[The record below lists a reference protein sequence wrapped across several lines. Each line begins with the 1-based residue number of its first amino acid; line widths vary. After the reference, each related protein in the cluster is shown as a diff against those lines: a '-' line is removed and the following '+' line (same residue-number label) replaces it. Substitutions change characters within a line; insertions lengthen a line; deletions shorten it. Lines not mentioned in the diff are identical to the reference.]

1 MIPTITHFCVILLQL
16 CTTIRT
22 QNNVPVG
29 WFLDETAS
37 NDTNAETFAKALA
50 AAVSLTDQFT
60 WPVDQ
65 LSFQSVYENVT
76 DTNVYS
82 GFHRLCNRLESG
94 AIGSISSIDHQKTH
108 LLESFMTRLRISMV
122 SLNYYNYNK
131 PDMNPLNKI
140 YHLAMK
146 IDLLPALSAFI
157 KRYSVTKLFYII
169 EGEEAF
175 SRFQAMMVAQARDKS
190 YDILDIQ
197 VRRLTDTSNPN
208 HTRNLLQSVEIK
220 DRGSKEERYIVLDLN
235 YIKSYINLLT
245 QIRHHG
251 MTTPHYH
258 YILMSLEA
266 DRIDMSFFRYGGV
279 NVTYFL
285 PKSSNR
291 MDPSI
296 NPATQDR
303 FSLPSFEKK
312 ALADSLSLYMRA
324 LMMLDEDTRTKIIQ
338 PDSNDENYD
347 HLKINCRAADKHY
360 QHEDFSE
367 KLATIMR
374 SLSFE
379 GYTGQ
384 ITFNERGERVN
395 YTLHVYQVTMN
406 KLPKNVGNF
415 THDQMAMDD
424 LKVFEGRQAHDF
436 DKGRERIITTIIDE
450 PFTMLN
456 RTVLGN
462 MTVAEAAD
470 KYFTFDQLYG
480 YCVDLARLIC
490 EKKLEIR
497 CKFRI
502 VKDHSFGNK
511 PASDQPWTGI
521 IGELVRHEADLAV
534 APLTITSERESV
546 VDFSKPWMNLGISI
560 LISKPEKQPPGVFS
574 FMAPLSKEI
583 WMCVTF
589 AYIGVSVILFLV
601 SRFSPYEWSIEDE
614 VTPQLSNKF
623 SILNTLFFALAAF
636 MQQGVDFIPRSIS
649 GRLVASV
656 WWYFSMI
663 LVSSYTANLG
673 NASFNLM
680 KSIEYRIFLAAFL
693 TVERMVTPI
702 ESVEDLARQT
712 EIKYGVL
719 RGGATQH
726 FFDKSDVKTYQR
738 MWAYM
743 QQSDDVLVSSNEE
756 GINKV
761 RKSKGKYA
769 FLLESTKNEYTN
781 ERAPC
786 DTMKIGSNLD
796 SKGYGIATPVGS
808 ELREAINIAV
818 LEMSE
823 DGTLN
828 NLKRQWWYN
837 QSECRSNATKESKQS
852 NALNL
857 VNVAGI
863 FYILIGGLAL
873 AITIA
878 VLEFFIKANIE
889 AKQTKHNFLDVMK
902 RNMRLSIAG
911 VDLEEKPSDIYM
923 YKYPIQ
929 ENYHSSDPLFDDH
942 TRVQN
947 NNHINGNQ
955 SQV

>member
-1 MIPTITHFCVILLQL
+1 MITNIIHLFLIIFYPFVSVQ
-16 CTTIRT
+16 T
-22 QNNVPVG
+22 QSPIPVG
-29 WFLDETAS
+29 WFLDDTAS
-37 NDTNAETFAKALA
+37 NDADAEAFSKALSA
-50 AAVSLTDQFT
+50 AINLTDQFN
-60 WPVDQ
+60 WPKEQ
-65 LSFQSVYENVT
+65 FSFQSVYENVT
-76 DTNVYS
+76 DANVYS

-94 AIGSISSIDHQKTH
+94 AVGSISSIDHQKTH
-108 LLESFMTRLRISMV
+108 LLESFMARLHIPMV

-131 PDMNPLNKI
+131 PELNALNKI

-146 IDLLPALSAFI
+146 IDLLPVLAAFI
-157 KRYSVTKLFYII
+157 RRFKVTKLFYII

-175 SRFQAMMVAQARDKS
+175 ARFQSLMVAQARDKS

-197 VRRLTDTSNPN
+197 VRRLTDINNQN

-235 YIKSYINLLT
+235 YLKSYINILM

-258 YILMSLEA
+258 YIIMSLEA
-266 DRIDMSFFRYGGV
+266 DRIDMRFFRYGGV

-285 PKSSNR
+285 PKSQYR
-291 MDPSI
+291 MDSSI
-296 NPATQDR
+296 DPATTDR
-303 FSLPSFEKK
+303 FSLPSFEQK
-312 ALADSLSLYMRA
+312 ALADSLSIYMRA
-324 LMMLDEDTRTKIIQ
+324 IMALDETTRSKIVQ
-338 PDSNDENYD
+338 SNDGDENFD
-347 HLKINCRAADKHY
+347 HLKIECRAADK
-360 QHEDFSE
+360 QHQHIDFGE
-367 KLATIMR
+367 KLFNIMK

-379 GYTGQ
+379 GYTGH
-384 ITFNERGERVN
+384 ITFNEYGERVN
-395 YTLHVYQVTMN
+395 YTLNVHQVTMN
-406 KLPKNVGNF
+406 RLPRNLGNF
-415 THDQMAMDD
+415 TLDQFLMDD

-436 DKGRERIITTIIDE
+436 DKGRERIITTILDE

-456 RTVLGN
+456 ESAVGN
-462 MTVAEAAD
+462 ITAAEAAGQ
-470 KYFTFDQLYG
+470 FFSFDQLYG

-497 CKFRI
+497 CKFRL
-502 VKDHSFGNK
+502 VKDNAFGNK
-511 PASDQPWTGI
+511 PANDQPWNGM

-534 APLTITSERESV
+534 APLTITSQRESV

-560 LISKPEKQPPGVFS
+560 LISKPEKTTPGVFS

-663 LVSSYTANLG
+663 LVSSYTANL
-673 NASFNLM
+673 
-680 KSIEYRIFLAAFL
+680 AAFL

-712 EIKYGVL
+712 QIKYGVV
-719 RGGATQH
+719 RGGSTQH
-726 FFDKSDVKTYQR
+726 FFDKSDVKVFQR

-743 QQSDDVLVSSNEE
+743 QQSEDVLVASNEE

-781 ERAPC
+781 ERFPC

-828 NLKRQWWYN
+828 TLKRQWWYN
-837 QSECRSNATKESKQS
+837 RSECRNGTTKESKQS

-878 VLEFFIKANIE
+878 ILEFFIKANIE
-889 AKQTKHNFLDVMK
+889 AKQTKNNFFDVMK

-911 VDLEEKPSDIYM
+911 VDLEEKTPEIYM
-923 YKYPIQ
+923 YKYPVQ
-929 ENYHSSDPLFDDH
+929 ENYHSSDPLFDEPR
-942 TRVQN
+942 RVGST
-947 NNHINGNQ
+947 NHINGNQ

>member
-1 MIPTITHFCVILLQL
+1 M
-16 CTTIRT
+16 
-22 QNNVPVG
+22 N
-29 WFLDETAS
+29 
-37 NDTNAETFAKALA
+37 
-50 AAVSLTDQFT
+50 LTDQFI
-60 WPVDQ
+60 WPLDQ

-76 DTNVYS
+76 DTNIYS
-82 GFHRLCNRLESG
+82 GFHRLCNRLETG
-94 AIGSISSIDHQKTH
+94 AIGSISSIDPQKTH

-131 PDMNPLNKI
+131 PDMHPLHKV
-140 YHLAMK
+140 YHLTMK
-146 IDLLPALSAFI
+146 IDLLPALAAFI

-175 SRFQAMMVAQARDKS
+175 ARFQAMMVAQARDKS

-197 VRRLTDTSNPN
+197 VRRLTDINNPN

-258 YILMSLEA
+258 YILMSPEA

-285 PKSSNR
+285 PKSSYRMNR
-291 MDPSI
+291 SI
-296 NPATQDR
+296 NLTTQDR

-324 LMMLDEDTRTKIIQ
+324 LMILDESTRMKIVHS
-338 PDSNDENYD
+338 DSNDENYD
-347 HLKINCRAADKHY
+347 HLKIDCRAADKQH
-360 QHEDFSE
+360 QHEDFGE

-462 MTVAEAAD
+462 MTNSEAAD
-470 KYFTFDQLYG
+470 KYFNFDQLYG

-649 GRLVASV
+649 GRLVA
-656 WWYFSMI
+656 
-663 LVSSYTANLG
+663 T
-673 NASFNLM
+673 
-680 KSIEYRIFLAAFL
+680 AFL

-878 VLEFFIKANIE
+878 ILEFFIKANIE

-911 VDLEEKPSDIYM
+911 VDLEEKSPEIYM
-923 YKYPIQ
+923 YKFPVQ
-929 ENYHSSDPLFDDH
+929 ENFHSSDPLFDEH
-942 TRVQN
+942 ARIGTT
-947 NNHINGNQ
+947 NHINGNQ